1 MQTTS
6 TQHAMTNPAATPS
19 NEDAMELKQLGF
31 SIFLQWAVEH
41 LEADNKRILTDTR
54 EMGFN
59 PGNFTPSH
67 KSADIMG
74 SSLNTLG
81 VSSKSMLALC
91 LQVGSFSVQRQN
103 NILRE
108 NFQLMTSWLSPKMFV
123 SNDLVQC
130 ERCHEPRWPEYM
142 TYCQNCHRTMC
153 LICLVQCPSCH
164 RMLCNCDHCFPLHF
178 DWNDECFDC
187 QNM

>member
-1 MQTTS
+1 M
-6 TQHAMTNPAATPS
+6 ALREREIDCDAT
-19 NEDAMELKQLGF
+19 ETKQLGF

-41 LEADNKRILTDTR
+41 LEADNKCILTDTM

-67 KSADIMG
+67 NSADRIV

-81 VSSKSMLALC
+81 ASSKSMLALC
-91 LQVGSFSVQRQN
+91 FQLGSFSVQRQN

-108 NFQLMTSWLSPKMFV
+108 NFKLMASWLSPKMFV
-123 SNDLVQC
+123 SNGIVHCD
-130 ERCHEPRWPEYM
+130 RCYEPRWPDYM
-142 TYCQNCHRTMC
+142 TYCQNCHCTMC
-153 LICLVQCPSCH
+153 SICLVQCSSCH
-164 RMLCNCDHCFPLHF
+164 RMLCNSQHCFPMNF